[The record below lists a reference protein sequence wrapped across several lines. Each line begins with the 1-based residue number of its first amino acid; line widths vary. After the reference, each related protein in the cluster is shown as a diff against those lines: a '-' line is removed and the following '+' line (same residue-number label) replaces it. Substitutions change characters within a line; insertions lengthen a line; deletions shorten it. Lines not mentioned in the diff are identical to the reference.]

1 MESEP
6 AQHLRKSTE
15 VEEIGQHSRSQKT
28 SKQAANKHK
37 QESKSKLEWEVAV
50 NFFPK

>member
-1 MESEP
+1 MAGKP
-6 AQHLRKSTE
+6 ARHLRKSTE

-28 SKQAANKHK
+28 SKQATNKHK
-37 QESKSKLEWEVAV
+37 QEGKPKLEWKVAA